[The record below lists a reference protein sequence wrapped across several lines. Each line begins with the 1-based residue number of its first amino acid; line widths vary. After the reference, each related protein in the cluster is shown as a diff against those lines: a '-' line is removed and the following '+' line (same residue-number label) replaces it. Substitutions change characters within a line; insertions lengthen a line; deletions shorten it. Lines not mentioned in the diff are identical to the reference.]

1 VAITEMARRVK
12 NWGITKQ
19 LNAFPHFGCS
29 DHRLEK
35 TEQRFY
41 TRAKAVVDL
50 SGTFMHKSSQCQ
62 DKLKAACHALDVAH
76 KKIEN
81 DVKTRWWS
89 SYVMCESL
97 IHLKKA
103 INR

>member
-50 SGTFMHKSSQCQ
+50 SGTFMHKSSQVP
-62 DKLKAACHALDVAH
+62 A
-76 KKIEN
+76 
-81 DVKTRWWS
+81 TRCVLCMHVHVYLVFS
-89 SYVMCESL
+89 VIFYIPTL
-97 IHLKKA
+97 
-103 INR
+103 